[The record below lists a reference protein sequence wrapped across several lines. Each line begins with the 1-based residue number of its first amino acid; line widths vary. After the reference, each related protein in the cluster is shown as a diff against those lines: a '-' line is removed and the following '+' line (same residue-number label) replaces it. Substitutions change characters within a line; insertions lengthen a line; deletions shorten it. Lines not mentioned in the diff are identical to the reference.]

1 MSSPTHKKSY
11 PQSIHLGESRGCNSL
26 AVCYNARML
35 IEFLFY
41 IVIVL
46 SLVPF
51 AFLLWEVFDS

>member
-1 MSSPTHKKSY
+1 M
-11 PQSIHLGESRGCNSL
+11 GESGGCVFSP
-26 AVCYNARML
+26 VCYNTRML
-35 IEFLFY
+35 IDFLFY

>member
-1 MSSPTHKKSY
+1 M
-11 PQSIHLGESRGCNSL
+11 GESRGCNSL
-26 AVCYNARML
+26 TVCYNARML
-35 IEFLFY
+35 IDFLFY